1 MKSGESVLEPAFG
14 GGTERPYPG
23 PAFARQWIVGTTL
36 GLPVGLAAGVVVLGW
51 LFAFLFASLRLGGD
65 GEGAFFGGF
74 LLASVLG
81 MGLGVGT
88 FQWLVLRR
96 WIKRAGAWIPA
107 TAIGFLIGGPVWG
120 FLTATREGIPLPFY
134 RPLAAFAAAG
144 LIIGL
149 VQWLAL
155 VRAKVRGGFWWP
167 VISGVAFGAGA
178 LIVTALRLNVGGVGI
193 PEVARAIFLGP
204 LIGLLT
210 GVGMMGLLGHPM
222 GRVIPIASL
231 GLTLGLASIS
241 LSGKMTSV
249 REEATTLAGHADEV
263 LSVTWSRDG
272 TRLASSGR
280 DGAVWVWDPLS
291 AVGKQVLKANLD
303 GINYVAWSPAGNRL
317 AGIGGK
323 VLVWDTE
330 TWTVVTAFTEH
341 RKYVSAVAWAPRENI
356 LAIGEPPG
364 TILLIDA
371 STGKQISRLPGHPEG
386 ISWLGWSPDGARLAS
401 IGICSWSSA
410 SSRCWDD
417 VVVRIWDVGRGTVAP
432 GPSHGRIATA
442 AWSPD
447 GRRLAIADLDGIVE
461 VWDVTE
467 AKATQVLNQAAE
479 RQVFPGP
486 RVLAWSPDGI
496 RLALVGSGIAIWNES
511 TWALEAFLYERVPVK
526 SIAWEPQGKRL
537 AIGFE
542 HITAISIW
550 DAPQKR
556 EVRFLRGQ
564 TAGSG
569 SVAWSPDGGWLA
581 SGGADKTVR
590 VWRLGPAKR

>member
-1 MKSGESVLEPAFG
+1 M
-14 GGTERPYPG
+14 
-23 PAFARQWIVGTTL
+23 
-36 GLPVGLAAGVVVLGW
+36 
-51 LFAFLFASLRLGGD
+51 
-65 GEGAFFGGF
+65 
-74 LLASVLG
+74 
-81 MGLGVGT
+81 
-88 FQWLVLRR
+88 
-96 WIKRAGAWIPA
+96 
-107 TAIGFLIGGPVWG
+107 
-120 FLTATREGIPLPFY
+120 PFY

-167 VISGVAFGAGA
+167 VISGAAFGAGA

-193 PEVARAIFLGP
+193 PGVARAMFLGP
-204 LIGLLT
+204 LPGLLT

-303 GINYVAWSPAGNRL
+303 GINYVAWSPGENRL
-317 AGIGGK
+317 AGTGGK
-323 VLVWDTE
+323 VFVWDTE
-330 TWTVVTAFTEH
+330 TWTVAAFTEH
-341 RKYVSAVAWAPRENI
+341 RKYVSAVAWAPRGNV

-371 STGKQISRLPGHPEG
+371 STGKQTSRLPGHPEG

-401 IGICSWSSA
+401 IGT
-410 SSRCWDD
+410 DD
-417 VVVRIWDVGRGTVAP
+417 RVVRIWDVGRGTVAP

-461 VWDVTE
+461 VWDVAE

-479 RQVFPGP
+479 HQVFPGP
-486 RVLAWSPDGI
+486 EVLTWSPDGI
-496 RLALVGSGIAIWNES
+496 RLVLAGSGIAIWNTS

-537 AIGFE
+537 AIGFQ

-550 DAPQKR
+550 DAPQNGR
-556 EVRFLRGQ
+556 SASCGVRPMGVGRSRGVP
-564 TAGSG
+564 TA
-569 SVAWSPDGGWLA
+569 AGWRPEAPTRPCA
-581 SGGADKTVR
+581 SGAWG
-590 VWRLGPAKR
+590 WRRDEWGDWFE